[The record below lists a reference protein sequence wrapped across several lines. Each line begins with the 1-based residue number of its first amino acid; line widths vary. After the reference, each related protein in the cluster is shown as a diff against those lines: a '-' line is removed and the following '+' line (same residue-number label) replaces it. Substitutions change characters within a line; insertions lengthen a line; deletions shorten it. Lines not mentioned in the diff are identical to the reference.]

1 VSGVNRDFVSK
12 VSSRRALLYI
22 GGSDKH
28 FAKSDMHR
36 AAILAYE
43 NCYASSL
50 GGFADILQ
58 VANAHL
64 KRQNGDAGARYE
76 WHFVSQH
83 GGPIRTSNGLE
94 ISTQPIRPRQRFDL
108 VFVPSAH
115 YAGHKAFDKLL
126 ASQSMACDWLI
137 TQWNAGACVAAN
149 CTGTFI
155 LAKTGLLD
163 GRSAT
168 TTWWLAD
175 QFRARFPRVN
185 LQVEPVLT
193 EVDRLICAGASASY
207 LLQTIHIIERLSGPT
222 IASLCAKTMLID
234 VSQTRQTPYLPLLA
248 DKVHGDS
255 LVHRAQH
262 RLQKSMAKEVRISAL
277 ASELDVSERTLIRR
291 FQAALDQTPL
301 RYLQSLRIEAARG
314 LFEAGD
320 LSIEEVA
327 VKVGYSDVSSF
338 CRLFKERVGLSPGA
352 YRARFRAS

>member
-1 VSGVNRDFVSK
+1 
-12 VSSRRALLYI
+12 
-22 GGSDKH
+22 
-28 FAKSDMHR
+28 MHR
-36 AAILAYE
+36 AAILAYD
-43 NCYASSL
+43 NCYAFSL

-58 VANAHL
+58 VANSHL
-64 KRQNGDAGARYE
+64 KKQNGGVGDRYE

-83 GGPIRTSNGLE
+83 GGPVRTSNGLE
-94 ISTQPIRPRQRFDL
+94 VSTQPIPSRQRFDL

-115 YAGHKAFDKLL
+115 YAGQKAFDKLL

-137 TQWNAGACVAAN
+137 TQWNAGACIAAN

-163 GRSAT
+163 GRTAT

-175 QFRARFPRVN
+175 QFRAKFSRVD
-185 LQVEPVLT
+185 LKVEPVIT

-207 LLQTIHIIERLSGPT
+207 LLQTIHIVERLSGPT
-222 IASLCAKTMLID
+222 IASLCAKTMLVD
-234 VSQTRQTPYLPLLA
+234 VSQTKQPPYLPLLA
-248 DKVHGDS
+248 EKAHGDS

-262 RLQKSMAKEVRISAL
+262 QLQKNMMKAVRISTL
-277 ASELDVSERTLIRR
+277 ATELGVSERTLIRR

-314 LFEAGD
+314 LFEASD

-327 VKVGYSDVSSF
+327 VKVGYSDASSF

-352 YRARFRAS
+352 YRGRFRTP